1 MWFVN
6 MYKNKIMKMG
16 QLLKIYVKNKRPKY
30 RHVFFCLIKYNIFF
44 WRKREI
50 HLFLAS
56 ERITS
61 LQTCSHRYLGER

>member
-30 RHVFFCLIKYNIFF
+30 RHVFLSHKVQHFF
-44 WRKREI
+44 LS
-50 HLFLAS
+50 HQVQLLFLAS
-56 ERITS
+56 ERNTS

>member
-30 RHVFFCLIKYNIFF
+30 RHVFLSHKVQHFFVSSSTTSFFGFRKKYIFADM
-44 WRKREI
+44 
-50 HLFLAS
+50 LP
-56 ERITS
+56 S
-61 LQTCSHRYLGER
+61 LLR

>member
-30 RHVFFCLIKYNIFF
+30 RHVFFCLIKYNFF
-44 WRKREI
+44 
-50 HLFLAS
+50 FLAS